1 VLDGGWV
8 ATRTRTVVFTDL
20 TGYTKTVGRANREE
34 LRELIASHERLVA
47 PVLERFGGRIVKNL
61 GDSYMAL
68 FEAATDAVRACLE
81 LVETIPATGRFSIRA
96 GVATGDVEE
105 IDGDAYGDA
114 ANLAARILAKCPDSE
129 VWFSPG
135 TFACMNQSETAWEPV
150 GRFSLKGFAGEVQIH
165 RAVPAGRAWLPEP
178 VADAVR
184 TGRIVRIKR
193 GDPLPALPPRPVI
206 LLEEFVPGSQALRDI
221 VDRLPVVD
229 PAALWLVTYNIPPMD
244 RYVWQRSGR
253 GLVIGQPAAVARAI
267 AESGRPVQTSGSD
280 TIILDVS
287 ASAVI
292 ELVMAGLALPAV
304 PMSEVVAGYT
314 YDLLADGRWV
324 NRSDAAIGRVEV
336 SPDAVH
342 FTPMVP
348 GVLVEG
354 RQTVS
359 GNPVALAPGAEIHA
373 SCGVITFH
381 YLEGRGYAGLMLAD
395 SLARL
400 GIGPGQQAEVGRE
413 PNYPGLALPDR
424 RGQDNIRWCVG
435 ARAARARESGFTLDR
450 ALAGRRQAA
459 VAPGPGGASVTSLH
473 DRCPTFVVGGAVLRQ
488 VTTPR
493 PVTPGDLIVAG
504 TSVIALREPG
514 N

>member
-1 VLDGGWV
+1 
-8 ATRTRTVVFTDL
+8 
-20 TGYTKTVGRANREE
+20 
-34 LRELIASHERLVA
+34 
-47 PVLERFGGRIVKNL
+47 VLEGYGGRIVKNL

-68 FEAATDAVRACLE
+68 FESASDAVRACLE
-81 LVETIPATGRFSIRA
+81 LVETMSASGRFSIRA
-96 GVATGDVEE
+96 GLATGDVEE

-165 RAVPAGRAWLPEP
+165 RAVPAARAWLPEP

-206 LLEEFVPGSQALRDI
+206 LLEGFVPGSQALGGL

-244 RYVWQRSGR
+244 RHAWQRSGR
-253 GLVIGQPAAVARAI
+253 GLVIGQPAAVDRAI
-267 AESGRPVQTSGSD
+267 AASARPIQASGSD
-280 TIILDVS
+280 TIILDIS
-287 ASAVI
+287 ASAVV
-292 ELVMAGLALPAV
+292 ELVMAGLALPTV

-324 NRSDAAIGRVEV
+324 NRSDAAIGRVDV
-336 SPDAVH
+336 SADAVR

-348 GVLVEG
+348 GIQVEG
-354 RQTVS
+354 RQAVS
-359 GNPVALAPGAEIHA
+359 GSAVTLAPGAEIHA
-373 SCGVITFH
+373 ACGTIRFH
-381 YLEGRGYAGLMLAD
+381 HLEGRGYAGLMLSD

-400 GIGPGQQAEVGRE
+400 GIGPSQVAEVGRE

-435 ARAARARESGFTLDR
+435 ARAARAREAGFTLDR

-459 VAPGPGGASVTSLH
+459 ITPGPGGASVTSLH
-473 DRCPTFVVGGAVLRQ
+473 DRCPTFVVGGPALRK
-488 VTTPR
+488 VTTPQ

-514 N
+514 S